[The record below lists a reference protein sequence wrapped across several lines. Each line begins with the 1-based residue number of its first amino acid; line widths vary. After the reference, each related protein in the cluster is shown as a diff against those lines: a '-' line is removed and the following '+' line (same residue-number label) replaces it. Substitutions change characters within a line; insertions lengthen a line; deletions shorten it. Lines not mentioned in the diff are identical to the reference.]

1 MSEATQT
8 ALWEIRKRVWVTG
21 DVQERERESESERE
35 RARQTE
41 REGEREKTCAK
52 SRLATGTEARP
63 TTFLFRRLPLAYL
76 DQWTFLPWMILP
88 AFTHF
93 RKVLFEKASVS

>member
-1 MSEATQT
+1 MCQKRLKAT
-8 ALWEIRKRVWVTG
+8 LWEIRRRVWVTG
-21 DVQERERESESERE
+21 DVQESEKERARARQAERE
-35 RARQTE
+35 R
-41 REGEREKTCAK
+41 GREKTCAK
-52 SRLATGTEARP
+52 SRLATVTEARP